1 MRLIKISMPLPRPL
15 AWFCVVVASL
25 MLLLALFNFIC
36 SIEAVISWLPLFILM
51 PLTLVVGLRSLRA
64 LGRAKR

>member
-1 MRLIKISMPLPRPL
+1 MRHMKISMSLPRPL

-25 MLLLALFNFIC
+25 MLLLALFNVIV
-36 SIEAVISWLPLFILM
+36 SIEAVFSWLPLFILM
-51 PLTLVVGLRSLRA
+51 PLTLAVGVRSLRA